1 MKAYIVMA
9 TVFGILALF
18 LVIIPI
24 LLSSPDL
31 LSILLGLVLFIGL
44 IGTLFFNLWEKTN
57 E

>member
-1 MKAYIVMA
+1 MKACVVMA

>member
-1 MKAYIVMA
+1 MKACVVMA

-24 LLSSPDL
+24 LLSSPDF